1 MTHRSLSPIERL
13 QRDLCNLQKHQGPS
27 ESPEDV
33 LIYNLNGPIS
43 SLEIGLG
50 GILLKPPK
58 HHSGQT
64 RPSSK

>member
-43 SLEIGLG
+43 SHEIGLG

-58 HHSGQT
+58 HHSSQI